1 MKKGKF
7 SNIVIGFIS
16 VILGLIFLSPFYL
29 VLVNSFKSQKGI
41 FSNVIGFP
49 KENFT
54 TSNYSGAF
62 DKLDF
67 LNSFKNS
74 LIITVVSVIIIII
87 FTSMAAWILVRTKSK
102 ISTIIFLMFS
112 ASMLVPFQSVML
124 PLVNIAG
131 KLHMLNR
138 PGLIFMYLGF
148 GAPLSIVLYH
158 GFIKSIP
165 KEIEES
171 ALIDGCSKFQ
181 SFWLIVFPLLK
192 PITVTVSILN
202 SMWIWNDFL
211 LPQLVI
217 NRPEWQ
223 TIPLK
228 MFYFFGQFSKRWDLA
243 LAGLIISMIPI
254 VIFYFIMQ
262 KHIIKGVMHGSIK

>member
-1 MKKGKF
+1 MKKNKKTNFIIG
-7 SNIVIGFIS
+7 IVSI
-16 VILGLIFLSPFYL
+16 ILGIIFLSPFYL
-29 VLVNSFKSQKGI
+29 VLVNSFKNQKGI
-41 FSNVIGFP
+41 FSNVIGLP
-49 KENFT
+49 GENFT
-54 TSNYSGAF
+54 TENYSGAF
-62 DKLDF
+62 TKLDF

-74 LIITVVSVIIIII
+74 IIITVITVIIIII
-87 FTSMAAWILVRTKSK
+87 FTSMAAWILVRTKSRL
-102 ISTIIFLMFS
+102 STIIFFMFS
-112 ASMLVPFQSVML
+112 AAMLIPFQSVML

-138 PGLIFMYLGF
+138 QGLVFMYLGF
-148 GAPLSIVLYH
+148 GTPLSIVLYH

-192 PITVTVSILN
+192 PITVTVAILN
-202 SMWIWNDFL
+202 SMWVWNDFL

-217 NRPEWQ
+217 NKPEWQ

-254 VIFYFIMQ
+254 VIFYFVMQ
-262 KHIIKGVMHGSIK
+262 KHIIKGIMHGSIK